1 MTLLP
6 QRLLFVLSTLLA
18 LPAQAQIWV
27 TSTASSGTGTL
38 RAALLGLN
46 PATSALQEI
55 RFALP
60 TTPGNP
66 VAEIVLDAPLPVIN
80 GVNVLINGNGQ
91 TANVIVNGNGRQ
103 IFTVEE
109 AATTTALEIRDLTLR
124 GGAVVNNGGCLRIR
138 RAATAATLRRVAFDQ
153 CKAYVSVINNP
164 AARGGAVYTKGT
176 LTIEDSS
183 FTGNSI
189 VSTSSNEASAD
200 ALGGALFAEGDRPVT
215 IARSLFSGNRI
226 YLGNQLPSFC
236 RSGNGGAIALSL
248 TNALAV
254 ISDTSFVDNKASCR
268 NPTVSYDLDGTGD
281 GGAIAIYGQGGE
293 TRLLANYFHG
303 NYGSR
308 GGAVGFMQPLGMRA
322 TLTNNTFHENTSTQ
336 AGGGAA
342 LVNCCSLAMINNTF
356 SGNVALSPGLANQFQ
371 AWSDV
376 VALYNNIFDGA
387 NTNADCII
395 GTAMTNSGYNLY
407 ANNACWS
414 TSDGTSQIIGAMT
427 WLQAP
432 RITGGYVPTMPFA
445 NGSPPVD
452 RGDDA
457 HCAAY
462 DARGLPRPLDGNLD
476 GLSHCDIGAVEHSYI
491 DLIFRNGFQA
501 G

>member
-1 MTLLP
+1 MTVLP
-6 QRLLFVLSTLLA
+6 QHLLFVLAALFS

-38 RAALLGLN
+38 RAAIQGLN

-66 VAEIVLDAPLPVIN
+66 VAEILLDAPLPAIS

-91 TANVIVNGNGRQ
+91 TDRVVVNGNGRQ
-103 IFTVEE
+103 IFTVEDT
-109 AATTTALEIRDLTLR
+109 ATTTALEIRDLTLR

-138 RAATAATLRRVAFDQ
+138 RAAAATTLRRVALDQ
-153 CKAYVSVINNP
+153 CKAYLSVTTNP
-164 AARGGAVYTKGT
+164 AARGGAVYSKGA

-183 FTGNSI
+183 FTGNRI
-189 VSTSSNEASAD
+189 VSISADEASSD
-200 ALGGALFAEGDRPVT
+200 AAGGALFVEGDRPLT
-215 IARSLFSGNRI
+215 IARSLFSGNQI

-248 TNALAV
+248 SNALAV

-308 GGAVGFMQPLGMRA
+308 GGAVGFLQPLGMLA

-336 AGGGAA
+336 AGGGVA
-342 LVNCCSLAMINNTF
+342 LVNCCALAMLNNTF
-356 SGNVALSPGLANQFQ
+356 SGNIARSPGLANQLH
-371 AWSDV
+371 ASSNV
-376 VALYNNIFDGA
+376 LALYNNLFDGA
-387 NTNADCII
+387 NSNPDCII
-395 GTAMTNSGYNLY
+395 STAMTNSGYNLY

-414 TSDGTSQIIGAMT
+414 GSDGSSQIIGPMT

-462 DARGLPRPLDGNLD
+462 DARGIPRPLDGNLD
-476 GLSHCDIGAVEHSYI
+476 GVSRCDIGALEHSYI
-491 DLIFRNGFQA
+491 DLVFRNGFQA